1 MSIFFLAN
9 ALWWGYRA
17 GATIARGYLDWEAAR
32 NNTTLDQAFKNYR
45 RRGGAGPVQDRLIDF
60 VQFNDQFA
68 WTDPQQF
75 AIDSAAVATAG
86 LGLAAK
92 IGLGKRIATVM
103 GVKQAVGLGALIDG
117 VIDFMGA
124 LFSSTIKGGGTIN
137 PSDQIG
143 ALLSLIA
150 GTKKGIDPLLDS
162 VINVVRASTGLTA
175 IVAPILQKGIPT
187 TPAGFARVIVKAPA
201 ILAGI
206 TNLFGALVGF
216 WAVAEPLIPDLSRRP
231 LPLDPQFRDAAL
243 RQVLPLDPGL
253 RRGLEEKTIGP
264 EPDPFQEKRDA
275 TRRVLEEL
283 LKKRKL
289 PTIHDPP
296 TDPGDPPPVRVFD
309 PTLIP
314 GGGVLLPP
322 VGMVAKKSP
331 GDTGPARVVFTRHFL
346 NSNATDLR
354 KVIEELKKG

>member
-32 NNTTLDQAFKNYR
+32 NNTTLDVAFANYR
-45 RRGGAGPVQDRLIDF
+45 RRGGEGVLQDRLIDF
-60 VQFNDQFA
+60 VQFNNQFA

-92 IGLGKRIATVM
+92 IGLGKRIAAVM
-103 GVKQAVGLGALIDG
+103 GVKNAVGLGTLIDG
-117 VIDFMGA
+117 VIDFTGA
-124 LFSSTIKGGGTIN
+124 LFAGGLD
-137 PSDQIG
+137 PSDQVT
-143 ALLSLIA
+143 AFLRLIST
-150 GTKKGIDPLLDS
+150 TKKGINPVLDS

-175 IVAPILQKGIPT
+175 IVAPILQRGIPT

-231 LPLDPQFRDAAL
+231 DILLDPQFRDAAL

-253 RRGLEEKTIGP
+253 RRGLEEDTIGP

-275 TRRVLEEL
+275 TRRVLEDL
-283 LKKRKL
+283 VKKRKL

-296 TDPGDPPPVRVFD
+296 TDPGDPPPVPGVFD
-309 PTLIP
+309 PILIP
-314 GGGVLLPP
+314 GGGVKIVLRPP
-322 VGMVAKKSP
+322 VGEVTKRSP
-331 GDTGPARVVFTRHFL
+331 GDKGPARVVFTRHFL
-346 NSNATDLR
+346 NRNATDLR
-354 KVIEELKKG
+354 AIIEELKKG

>member
-32 NNTTLDQAFKNYR
+32 NNTTLDQAFRNYR
-45 RRGGAGPVQDRLIDF
+45 RRGGEGALQDRLIDF
-60 VQFNDQFA
+60 VQFNNQYA

-92 IGLGKRIATVM
+92 IGLGKRIAAVM
-103 GVKQAVGLGALIDG
+103 GVKQAAGLGTLIDG
-117 VIDFMGA
+117 VIDFTGA
-124 LFSSTIKGGGTIN
+124 LFTGGLN
-137 PSDQIG
+137 PSDQVT
-143 ALLSLIA
+143 AFLRLIST
-150 GTKKGIDPLLDS
+150 TKKGINPVLDA
-162 VINVVRASTGLTA
+162 VINVVRASTRLTS
-175 IVAPILQKGIPT
+175 IVAPILQRGIPDS
-187 TPAGFARVIVKAPA
+187 PAGFARIIVKAPA

-216 WAVAEPLIPDLSRRP
+216 WAVAEPLLPEIPSGRLTI
-231 LPLDPQFRDAAL
+231 PLDPQFRDAAR

-253 RRGLEEKTIGP
+253 RGEKDRP
-264 EPDPFQEKRDA
+264 EPEADPFSRQRKETRD
-275 TRRVLEEL
+275 VLEDL
-283 LKKRKL
+283 LKKREL

-296 TDPGDPPPVRVFD
+296 TDPGPPPPVPGVLD

-322 VGMVAKKSP
+322 VGMVAKRSP
-331 GDTGPARVVFTRHFL
+331 GDKGPARVVFTRHFL

-354 KVIEELKKG
+354 AIIEQLKKA

>member
-1 MSIFFLAN
+1 MSLFFLAN

-17 GATIARGYLDWEAAR
+17 GATIARGYLDWVAAQ
-32 NNTTLDQAFKNYR
+32 NNTTLDQAFANYNR
-45 RRGGAGPVQDRLIDF
+45 RRVGEASAQDLLIDF

-92 IGLGKRIATVM
+92 VGLGKRIAGVM
-103 GVKQAVGLGALIDG
+103 GVKNAVGLGTLIDG
-117 VIDFMGA
+117 VIDFTGA
-124 LFSSTIKGGGTIN
+124 LLTGGLN
-137 PSDQIG
+137 PSDQVS
-143 ALLSLIA
+143 ALLRLISR
-150 GTKKGIDPLLDS
+150 TKKGINPVLDA

-175 IVAPILQKGIPT
+175 IVAPILQRGIPT

-201 ILAGI
+201 ILTGI

-216 WAVAEPLIPDLSRRP
+216 WAVAEPLLPEIPSGRLTTI
-231 LPLDPQFRDAAL
+231 PLDPQFRDAAR

-253 RRGLEEKTIGP
+253 RGEGDRSEP
-264 EPDPFQEKRDA
+264 EPDPFSEQ
-275 TRRVLEEL
+275 RRETLDILKEL
-283 LKKRKL
+283 VKKRKL
-289 PTIHDPP
+289 PTIRDPP
-296 TDPGDPPPVRVFD
+296 LDPGPPPPVPGVFD

-331 GDTGPARVVFTRHFL
+331 NDKGPARVVFTRHFM
-346 NSNATDLR
+346 AQPDLR
-354 KVIEELKKG
+354 RIIEELKKG